1 MTKLYKVIFEDR
13 DNVYREFIPAQS
25 ATAAARYIAGNGEI
39 VATQDVTEDFPL
51 SLDRVSDALKAANF
65 GKVEQDLI
73 LRMIQNYSNTI

>member
-25 ATAAARYIAGNGEI
+25 ATAAARCIAGNGEI